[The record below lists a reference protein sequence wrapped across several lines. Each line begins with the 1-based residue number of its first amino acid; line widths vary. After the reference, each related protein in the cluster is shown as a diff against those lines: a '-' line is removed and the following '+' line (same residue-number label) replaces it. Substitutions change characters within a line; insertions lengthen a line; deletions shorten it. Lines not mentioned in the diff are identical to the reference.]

1 MYDKNNHIEEQDAFL
16 KGFSEKLQNF
26 EVPVDAECWSEIEA
40 RMQQKKRRIV
50 PFWWWM
56 SGGAAAVAIILL
68 SISVLMQKPETGN
81 STAALMESSD
91 SINTT
96 NTHQPAPEV
105 QITEKENFAVTK
117 TKNLQSLK
125 SVLSVSEATETLTDT
140 TKAKVIP
147 TQDAVQIALAKE
159 DSSRMHDIVTGIKDR
174 NQPVENN
181 IASKNDVQEPVK
193 DWTENFVKPDDKQ
206 TWFLAVA
213 AGTGN
218 SGNSV
223 STFAPAYTD
232 ALRSSIVG
240 VAAKNTYIFAPEDF
254 DNQNFYA
261 PVSVSFLV
269 GKKLNKTLKIETG
282 LNYTFLMSHFSDTNI
297 DADLTLHYLGLPV
310 NITADLLKLNKL
322 TLYASAGGMV
332 EKGLRSVYE
341 QHQYWGT
348 QIIITNASTK
358 ISGLQWSVNSSV
370 GAAYQLKNKI
380 QLYLEPEFAYFFDNN
395 QPISIR
401 TTRPVVVGV
410 NAGCKI
416 EL

>member
-26 EVPVDAECWSEIEA
+26 EVPVDAECWNEIEA

-68 SISVLMQKPETGN
+68 SVSVLMQKTETGN
-81 STAALMESSD
+81 STAVLMESSD

-117 TKNLQSLK
+117 TKNLQTSK
-125 SVLSVSEATETLTDT
+125 SVLSVSEVTETLTDT

-159 DSSRMHDIVTGIKDR
+159 DSIRMHDIVTGIKDR
-174 NQPVENN
+174 NQPAENN
-181 IASKNDVQEPVK
+181 IASGNDLQEPIK
-193 DWTENFVKPDDKQ
+193 DWTEDFVKPEDNQ
-206 TWFLAVA
+206 NWFLAVA

-223 STFAPAYTD
+223 STFAPAYTET
-232 ALRSSIVG
+232 LRSSIVG

-261 PVSVSFLV
+261 PISISFLI
-269 GKKLNKTLKIETG
+269 GKKIHKAFKIETG

-310 NITADLLKLNKL
+310 NITADLLKFNKL
-322 TLYASAGGMV
+322 TLYASAGGML

-348 QIIITNASTK
+348 QIITTNASTK
-358 ISGLQWSVNSSV
+358 IGGWQWSVNSSV

-380 QLYLEPEFAYFFDNN
+380 QLYLEPEFAYFFDND